1 MTKERCKHICIVK
14 IRFSNMMYKRGICG
28 CISSDTYV
36 VVVADLIEQL
46 NGEVRR
52 LTEEA
57 RRLREEVSE
66 YRRRESEGMNANML
80 EQLNIN
86 QFQETDYSFE

>member
-1 MTKERCKHICIVK
+1 MYCKK
-14 IRFSNMMYKRGICG
+14 IRFFNMMYKRGICG

-57 RRLREEVSE
+57 SGQREEMSRLREEVSE

-86 QFQETDYSFE
+86 QFQETDYNFE

>member
-1 MTKERCKHICIVK
+1 
-14 IRFSNMMYKRGICG
+14 MMYKRGICG

-36 VVVADLIEQL
+36 VVVAGLIEQL

-57 RRLREEVSE
+57 SGQREEMSRLREEVSE
-66 YRRRESEGMNANML
+66 YRRRESERMNANML

-86 QFQETDYSFE
+86 QHFQEKPQQTKYNFE